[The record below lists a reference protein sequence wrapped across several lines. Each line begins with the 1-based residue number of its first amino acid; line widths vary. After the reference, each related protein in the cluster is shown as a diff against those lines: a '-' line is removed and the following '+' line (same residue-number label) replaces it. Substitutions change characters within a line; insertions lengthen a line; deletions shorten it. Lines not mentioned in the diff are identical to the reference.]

1 MTSFADPETP
11 REEHHMTRT
20 KVETTNAPRPGG
32 AYSQGIVAG
41 GFLYTA
47 GFGPQDPATGEVV
60 GDTIEAQ
67 TEQVMKN
74 VGGAL
79 AAHDLDFSHV
89 VKATVHLQHLDRDL
103 AGFNATYEGFVQE
116 PYPVRTTVGST
127 LAGILV
133 EIDVVAVTV
142 GF

>member
-1 MTSFADPETP
+1 MARVKIETP
-11 REEHHMTRT
+11 
-20 KVETTNAPRPGG
+20 NAPRPAG
-32 AYSQGIVAG
+32 AYSQGILAG

-47 GFGPQDPATGEVV
+47 GFGPQDPATGKVA

-74 VGGAL
+74 VAATL
-79 AAHDLDFSHV
+79 AAHGLDFSHV
-89 VKATVHLQHLDRDL
+89 VKATVHLADLHRDF
-103 AGFNATYEGFVQE
+103 AGFNATYEKFLSD

-133 EIDVVAVTV
+133 EIDVVAIVS
-142 GF
+142 

>member
-1 MTSFADPETP
+1 MSREKIETP
-11 REEHHMTRT
+11 D
-20 KVETTNAPRPGG
+20 APRPAG

-47 GFGPQDPATGEVV
+47 GFGPQDPATGKVA

-74 VGGAL
+74 VAATL
-79 AAHDLDFSHV
+79 AAHHLDFSHV
-89 VKATVHLQHLDRDL
+89 VKATVHLADLHRDF
-103 AGFNATYEGFVQE
+103 AGFNATYEKFLTA

-133 EIDVVAVTV
+133 EIDVVAVAS
-142 GF
+142 GD